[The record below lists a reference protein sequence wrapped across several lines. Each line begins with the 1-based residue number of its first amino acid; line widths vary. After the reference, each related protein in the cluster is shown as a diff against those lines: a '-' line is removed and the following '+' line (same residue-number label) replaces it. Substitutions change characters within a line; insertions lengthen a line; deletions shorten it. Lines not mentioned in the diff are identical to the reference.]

1 MDDNFTTIVNVAR
14 WGRAI
19 YINIQKFVQ
28 FQLTVNIV
36 ALIINF
42 VSACITG
49 LLIHKHFV
57 STAVLSNLF
66 QWTTDFIFFLIFRI
80 CSPHSC
86 SVALG
91 QPDYGHSGCFGLGHW
106 TSQWWTYAKTP
117 SWKDNKFYH
126 QTHVE
131 EYFWSKF
138 ISTNCPCG
146 PHFWWEE
153 ATEN

>member
-49 LLIHKHFV
+49 L
-57 STAVLSNLF
+57 S
-66 QWTTDFIFFLIFRI
+66 
-80 CSPHSC
+80 
-86 SVALG
+86 
-91 QPDYGHSGCFGLGHW
+91 
-106 TSQWWTYAKTP
+106 
-117 SWKDNKFYH
+117 
-126 QTHVE
+126 
-131 EYFWSKF
+131 
-138 ISTNCPCG
+138 
-146 PHFWWEE
+146 
-153 ATEN
+153 